1 MVSLGAVCALTS
13 APAPAA
19 AQTDSIASKR
29 LRHLILLSTPEV
41 AARRSAV
48 EAAHARARAAGA
60 ATVTFDVDE
69 VPGGNVAAAQSAGAS
84 LTWDLLTGGRRS
96 LRRLVADRETD
107 EATVQLGLAERRI
120 VARTDQLLTRLVGSL
135 AIGRRLAAEDS
146 LLAAAEQALQ
156 TRFAVGDAPYVDVLR
171 LRTERLRVQSDAAGA
186 ASDVSAH
193 RRALLALVPAGQASG
208 LEPLLDSAV
217 AVELTD
223 PFRRPLAGAPDL
235 DSLVAVSAPALLATV
250 AFDRATAA
258 RRLAGAE
265 RRPLVGASIGARRF
279 AVDAGGFD
287 VGPSLAL
294 SIALPFTA
302 PAGAGG
308 QLEAASRDVD
318 VARAMREAELGRARA
333 ELGAARDR
341 YEAARHRL
349 AVFESAL
356 LQGAREEREAALAAY
371 RSGELS
377 LLELIDFERA
387 LSRAEITRLET
398 LMEAADALAALQG
411 GAP

>member
-60 ATVTFDVDE
+60 ASPATVTFDVDE

-217 AVELTD
+217 AVEL
-223 PFRRPLAGAPDL
+223 
-235 DSLVAVSAPALLATV
+235 
-250 AFDRATAA
+250 
-258 RRLAGAE
+258 
-265 RRPLVGASIGARRF
+265 
-279 AVDAGGFD
+279 
-287 VGPSLAL
+287 
-294 SIALPFTA
+294 
-302 PAGAGG
+302 
-308 QLEAASRDVD
+308 
-318 VARAMREAELGRARA
+318 
-333 ELGAARDR
+333 
-341 YEAARHRL
+341 
-349 AVFESAL
+349 
-356 LQGAREEREAALAAY
+356 
-371 RSGELS
+371 
-377 LLELIDFERA
+377 
-387 LSRAEITRLET
+387 
-398 LMEAADALAALQG
+398 
-411 GAP
+411 